1 MRAILFSLF
10 YGLTWLIAQIPLR
23 AVARISDFTYLVIY
37 HLIGYR
43 RSVVRN
49 NLKNSF
55 PEKTDEERKTIE
67 KKFYRHLSDLI
78 FESVFLL
85 HASRKRVLNLC
96 KFNNLE
102 LFERFYKEGKSA
114 ILVSGHYGSWE
125 LYSLIGH
132 HAKHHAVG
140 IYKPLA
146 NARFEKLMNNSR
158 KRFGGVPVAMKD
170 TLRALIE
177 YKRKGEPILLGL
189 VSDQT
194 PAKGDIRYWTTF
206 LNQQTPVFL
215 GVEKLSQ
222 KFNLP
227 VVFCNMRKVKRG
239 KYEVDFELLTE
250 EPNSFK
256 PYELTEL
263 HLKRL
268 ERQIIEAPE
277 YWLWSHRRWKRK
289 PKPNLQQTESE

>member
-1 MRAILFSLF
+1 MNAILFSFF
-10 YGLTWLIAQIPLR
+10 YGFTWLIAQIPSR
-23 AVARISDFTYLVIY
+23 AIAIISDFTYIIIY
-37 HLIGYR
+37 HLVRYR
-43 RSVVRN
+43 RDVVRQ

-55 PEKTDEERKTIE
+55 PEKTTEEIKSIE
-67 KKFYRHLSDLI
+67 IKFYRHLSDLI
-78 FESVFLL
+78 YESIFLL
-85 HASRKRVLNLC
+85 HASQKKAIGQC
-96 KFNNLE
+96 KFNNVE
-102 LFERFYKEGKSA
+102 LFDKYYEEGKSV

-125 LYSLIGH
+125 LYSLIGL

-158 KRFGGVPVAMKD
+158 KRFGGVPVAMND
-170 TLRALIE
+170 TLRALID

-250 EPNSFK
+250 DPNSFK

-268 ERQIIEAPE
+268 ERHIIEVPE

-289 PKPNLQQTESE
+289 PKADSQQTVTE

>member
-85 HASRKRVLNLC
+85 HASRKRALNLC

-170 TLRALIE
+170 TLRVLID

-250 EPNSFK
+250 DPNSFK

-268 ERQIIEAPE
+268 ERHIIEVPE

-289 PKPNLQQTESE
+289 PKVDSQQTVPE

>member
-1 MRAILFSLF
+1 MRAILFSFF
-10 YGLTWLIAQIPLR
+10 YAFTWLIAQIPLR

-37 HLIGYR
+37 HLVGYR
-43 RSVVRN
+43 KNVVRN

-55 PEKTDEERKTIE
+55 PEKTDEERKAIE

-85 HASRKRVLNLC
+85 HASRKRALNLC
-96 KFNNLE
+96 EFNNLE

-125 LYSLIGH
+125 LYALIGH
-132 HAKHHAVG
+132 YVNHHAIG
-140 IYKPLA
+140 IYKPI
-146 NARFEKLMNNSR
+146 NNKRFEKLINNSR

-170 TLRALIE
+170 TLRAIID
-177 YKRKGEPILLGL
+177 YKRKGELILLGL

-194 PAKGDIRYWTTF
+194 PAGGDIRYWTTF

-215 GVEKLSQ
+215 GVEKLAQ
-222 KFNLP
+222 KFNMP
-227 VVFCNMRKVKRG
+227 VVFCNMRRVKRG

-250 EPNSFK
+250 EPNIFK
-256 PYELTEL
+256 ANELTEL

-268 ERQIIEAPE
+268 EKQIIEAPE

-289 PKPNLQQTESE
+289 PKPNLQQTKPE